1 MGFEFATATRIIF
14 GRGKFDA
21 VGEYASGFGNRVFIV
36 NGTHHGI
43 DRALQEVFEEK
54 KINFQF
60 FDNNCEPTV
69 QIVQSGVEL
78 ANQFSPQ
85 FVIGI

>member
-60 FDNNCEPTV
+60 L
-69 QIVQSGVEL
+69 ISIASLQSKSCNLEL
-78 ANQFSPQ
+78 N
-85 FVIGI
+85 